1 MLNILRLILNCLV
14 ILLIRYEE
22 AILTLES
29 PNLLIYDQLEPVEL
43 SSFQRILLLAD
54 GTLTK
59 ILEAH
64 LTEQLMVVKLSEEI
78 IPITTAILPLEIE
91 AGCEVIKRNILLQGQ
106 ISQRNW
112 LYAESIIVI
121 ERLEEKFRDKLIKSH
136 VPIGKLWIE
145 HKEETFKEI
154 IITARETANDLAQY
168 FDIAK
173 EEKILYRTYRVLSRQ
188 KPVMMITEKFPES
201 YFV

>member
-1 MLNILRLILNCLV
+1 LIS
-14 ILLIRYEE
+14 EWH
-22 AILTLES
+22 ES
-29 PNLLIYDQLEPVEL
+29 LDHNQLEPVEL
-43 SSFQRILLLAD
+43 STFQRILLVTD

-64 LTEQLMVVKLSEEI
+64 LTEQLQVVKLSEEI
-78 IPITTAILPLEIE
+78 VNITKDISHLDIKT
-91 AGCEVIKRNILLQGQ
+91 GCEVIKRNILLKGQ
-106 ISQRNW
+106 ISERNW

-136 VPIGKLWIE
+136 VPIGRLWLE
-145 HKEETFKEI
+145 HKAETFKEI
-154 IITARETANDLAQY
+154 IISAREPANDLANY
-168 FDIAK
+168 FDISP
-173 EEKILYRTYRVLSRQ
+173 EEKMLCRTYRVFSRQ

>member
-1 MLNILRLILNCLV
+1 LISEQHDV
-14 ILLIRYEE
+14 
-22 AILTLES
+22 LT
-29 PNLLIYDQLEPVEL
+29 YDRLEPVEL
-43 SSFQRILLLAD
+43 SSFQRILLVAD

-136 VPIGKLWIE
+136 IPIGKLWLE
-145 HKEETFKEI
+145 HKAETFKEI
-154 IITARETANDLAQY
+154 IVTAREPANDLAQY
-168 FDIAK
+168 FDISREDK
-173 EEKILYRTYRVLSRQ
+173 MLYRTYRVFSRQ